1 MQNADPFFVCA
12 SCQTDSKQLCCL
24 PRVQYLVPGTS
35 TCYAYLE
42 TSVVVD
48 GSVFR
53 VGACIC
59 WIMFCSSFFF
69 GSCGPQAAARLS
81 SRIYYYVVRS
91 TYAPAVVVS
100 VWERILHCQTARGWW
115 ITRMWWWCTG
125 WAGRSHI
132 SRTFR
137 SASNVALWLW
147 WWCGAI
153 SAGATA
159 ILAKLEEFSNWW
171 KSQVLSNFY

>member
-1 MQNADPFFVCA
+1 MPTLFSFVPVA
-12 SCQTDSKQLCCL
+12 KQTPNS
-24 PRVQYLVPGTS
+24 
-35 TCYAYLE
+35 YAVYLE
-42 TSVVVD
+42 CNTWYQVQVPAMHTSKHPLSWMVRC
-48 GSVFR
+48 S
-53 VGACIC
+53 ASELAS
-59 WIMFCSSFFF
+59 WIMLCSSFFF